1 MPEYEN
7 VDVVIAGA
15 GPNGLMLARELALA
29 GIRPL
34 VLDPLSG
41 PSAEPKANG
50 LVGQVIRLLD
60 MRGLYQEL
68 GGPPGAPQP
77 IPGYM
82 FSGMPLSFEGV
93 ADNPMH
99 ALLIP
104 QPRLVRALEKQVR
117 DAGVPI
123 RWGHAVTDLVQH
135 DGRVTLTV
143 AGPAGP
149 YPLTTR
155 YLVAA
160 DGGRSPIRKLT
171 GIEFPGTTSDEVL
184 RLAHVSIPEEL
195 RAPQG
200 WFEIPGFG
208 PLPLGHSRFDDG
220 MLVFGELERGRALI
234 GTMEF
239 AGQSVPD
246 EVPVTLA
253 EVRDSVRRV
262 VGVDLPLG
270 PPPGDGPHALRRING
285 QNTRQ
290 ADRYRVGNIFLVG
303 DAAHVHSAMG
313 GPGLNL
319 GLQDAANLGWKL
331 AAELNGW
338 APTGLLDTYHAERH
352 PVGARVMAQSLSQTA
367 LMAPGPKVT
376 ALRGLFG
383 ELIKQPAVAAH
394 LAHTLAGSD
403 IRYDV
408 GDDHPL
414 AGRLVHEL
422 TLATGQRVAELLHQA
437 RPVLLDLAGGA
448 FSAAAGSWRGRVDTL
463 ATTSPDTSAAAI
475 LVRPDG
481 YVAWAADNAAPA
493 DLDGLRQSL
502 SRWFGTSAVREPA
515 GA

>member
-1 MPEYEN
+1 MPEQQR

-15 GPNGLMLARELALA
+15 GPNGLMVARELALA
-29 GIRPL
+29 GVRPL
-34 VLDPLSG
+34 VLDPLGG

-77 IPGYM
+77 IPGFM
-82 FSGMPLSFEGV
+82 FSGMPLSFAGV

-104 QPRLVRALEKQVR
+104 QPRLVAALEKRVR
-117 DAGVPI
+117 GAGVPI
-123 RWGHAVTDLVQH
+123 RWGHAVTDLVPH
-135 DGRVTLTV
+135 DGHVALTV
-143 AGPAGP
+143 AGPDGP
-149 YPLTTR
+149 YPLTAR
-155 YLVAA
+155 YLVGA
-160 DGGRSPIRKLT
+160 DGGRSRVRKLA
-171 GIEFPGTTSDEVL
+171 GIEFPGTTSDEVM
-184 RLAHVSIPEEL
+184 RLAHVSLPEEL

-200 WFEIPGFG
+200 WFDIPGFG

-220 MLVFGELERGRALI
+220 MLVFGEFERGRALI

-239 AGQSVPD
+239 AGELVPD

-253 EVRDSVRRV
+253 ELRDSVRRV

-270 PPPGDGPHALRRING
+270 PPQGDGPHALRRING

-290 ADRYRVGNIFLVG
+290 ADRYRVGNVVLVG

-331 AAELNGW
+331 AAEVSGW
-338 APTGLLDTYHAERH
+338 APAGLLDTYHAERY
-352 PVGARVMAQSLSQTA
+352 PVGARVMAHSLSQTA
-367 LMAPGPKVT
+367 LMAPGPEVT

-383 ELIKQPAVAAH
+383 ELIKEPAVAAH

-414 AGRLVHEL
+414 AGGLVPEL
-422 TLATGQRVAELLHQA
+422 ALGTGQRVAELLRPA
-437 RPVLLDLAGGA
+437 RPVLLDLTGGA
-448 FSAAAGSWRGRVDTL
+448 FTPAVRWWRDRVDTVV
-463 ATTSPDTSAAAI
+463 TTSPDASASAI
-475 LVRPDG
+475 LIRPDG
-481 YVAWAADNAAPA
+481 YVAWAADGAAPA
-493 DLDGLRQSL
+493 DLDRLRQSL
-502 SRWFGTSAVREPA
+502 SRWFGTPAVDEQASA
-515 GA
+515 

>member
-1 MPEYEN
+1 MPEQEN

-77 IPGYM
+77 IPGFM
-82 FSGMPLSFEGV
+82 FSGMSLSFDGV

-104 QPRLVRALEKQVR
+104 QPRLVQALEKQVR

-123 RWGHAVTDLVQH
+123 RWGHAVTDLVQL
-135 DGRVTLTV
+135 DGHVALTV
-143 AGPAGP
+143 AGPDGA

-155 YLVAA
+155 YLVGA
-160 DGGRSPIRKLT
+160 DGGRSRVRKLT
-171 GIEFPGTTSDEVL
+171 GIGFPGTTSDDVL
-184 RLAHVSIPEEL
+184 RLAHVSLPEEL
-195 RAPQG
+195 RNPQG

-208 PLPLGHSRFDDG
+208 PLPFGHSRFENG
-220 MLVFGELERGRALI
+220 MLVFGEFERGRALI

-239 AGQSVPD
+239 AGDPVSD
-246 EVPVTLA
+246 DLPVTLA

-270 PPPGDGPHALRRING
+270 PALGDGPQALRRING

-290 ADRYRVGNIFLVG
+290 ADKYRVGNVFLVG

-331 AAELNGW
+331 AAEVNGW
-338 APTGLLDTYHAERH
+338 APAGLLDTYHAERF
-352 PVGARVMAQSLSQTA
+352 PVGARVMAQSLSQRA
-367 LMAPGPKVT
+367 LMAPGPEVT

-383 ELIKQPAVAAH
+383 ELLKEPAVAAH

-408 GDDHPL
+408 GVDHPL
-414 AGRLVHEL
+414 AGRLVPEL
-422 TLATGQRVAELLHQA
+422 TLGTGQRVAELLHPA

-448 FSAAAGSWRGRVDTL
+448 FAPEVRWWRGRIDTVV
-463 ATTSPDTSAAAI
+463 ATSPDAPAAAI
-475 LVRPDG
+475 LIRPDG
-481 YVAWAADNAAPA
+481 YVAWAADSAAPA
-493 DLDGLRQSL
+493 DLDRLRHSL
-502 SRWFGTSAVREPA
+502 SRWFGTSADRESA
-515 GA
+515 HA